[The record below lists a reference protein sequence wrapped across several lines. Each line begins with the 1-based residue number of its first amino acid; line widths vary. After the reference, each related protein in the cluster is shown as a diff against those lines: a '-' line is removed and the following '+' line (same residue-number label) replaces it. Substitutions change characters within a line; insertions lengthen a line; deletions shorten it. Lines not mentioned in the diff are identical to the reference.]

1 MKFVKKTPV
10 QESVELKQSEE
21 KQEVLQEA
29 VSKERGYTRSGIANA
44 FQNVF
49 EDIDEETFK
58 ALENDLYDYYGNVH
72 KSWSNELTAEEVD
85 DLLNKLSE
93 KYVISPEKKVEL
105 ENFIVSDISN
115 DPVKQR
121 KEDFEDDLR
130 HLKEFL
136 EEASESEG
144 YYTGSIT
151 VSSKKFYDELVGFL
165 NHLEELHYTGAE
177 KE

>member
-1 MKFVKKTPV
+1 MKFVKKTPM

-29 VSKERGYTRSGIANA
+29 VSKERGYTRSGIENA

-49 EDIDEETFK
+49 KDIDDETFE
-58 ALENDLYDYYGNVH
+58 ALEKDLYYYYGNVH
-72 KSWSNELTAEEVD
+72 ESWSDELTAEEVD
-85 DLLNKLSE
+85 DLLNELSE
-93 KYVISPEKKVEL
+93 KYGISPEKKAEL
-105 ENFIVSDISN
+105 ENFIVNDISN

-121 KEDFEDDLR
+121 KEDFEDDVR
-130 HLKEFL
+130 YLKEFI
-136 EEASESEG
+136 EEASQNKG